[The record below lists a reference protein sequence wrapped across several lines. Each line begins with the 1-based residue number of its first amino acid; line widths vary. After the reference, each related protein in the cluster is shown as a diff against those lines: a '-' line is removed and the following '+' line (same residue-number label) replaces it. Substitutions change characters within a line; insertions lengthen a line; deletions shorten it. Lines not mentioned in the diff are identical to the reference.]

1 MTQSPPT
8 AFDIADMT
16 WPPPPYRPPVPAV
29 TATDGVR
36 RFDGITYATT
46 PGYRPRLLDVQVP
59 AGDGPF
65 PAVVW
70 IHGGGWLDG
79 DRRYPPPTVPAA
91 LLHGAVLAAGLA
103 LVSIDYRHSL
113 EAPFPA
119 QLHDVKAAIRYVRAF
134 AGDLGVDPDRIGVW
148 GESAGGHLAALAGL
162 VGPAGAGAADG
173 TAGAAGAEAAGADA
187 VVADAAG
194 TDAVVA
200 DAVALEGTQGVGS
213 GETGVLAVVDWYGVS
228 DLVALAAHPMPPMP
242 SGAEFPDPYEALL
255 GASVADRPDL
265 ARAAS
270 PVTYADGSNPPPP
283 FLLVHGT
290 RDGLVP
296 YSQSEVLAAALKG
309 AGGDVTL
316 KPVEGA
322 DHIFLGSPDIAS
334 IVGDSVAFLARHL
347 GAGA

>member
-1 MTQSPPT
+1 MTQSPP
-8 AFDIADMT
+8 AVFDIAET
-16 WPPPPYRPPVPAV
+16 AWPPPPYRPPVPPV
-29 TATDGVR
+29 TGADGVR

-79 DRRYPPPTVPAA
+79 DRRYPPPTVPAE
-91 LLHGAVLAAGLA
+91 LLHGSVLAAGLA
-103 LVSIDYRHSL
+103 LVSVDYRHSL

-134 AGDLGVDPDRIGVW
+134 AGELGIDPDRIGVW

-162 VGPAGAGAADG
+162 VGP
-173 TAGAAGAEAAGADA
+173 DA
-187 VVADAAG
+187 SG
-194 TDAVVA
+194 
-200 DAVALEGTQGVGS
+200 LEGTEGVGS
-213 GETGVLAVVDWYGVS
+213 GDTGVLAVVDWYGVS
-228 DLVALAAHPMPPMP
+228 DLVSLAGHPMPALPP
-242 SGAEFPDPYEALL
+242 GVEFPDPYVALL

-270 PVTYADGSNPPPP
+270 PVTHAAGSNPPP

-296 YSQSEVLAAALKG
+296 YSQSEALAAALEA
-309 AGGDVTL
+309 AGGEVAL
-316 KPVEGA
+316 RPVDGA
-322 DHIFLGSPDIAS
+322 DHIFLGAPDITP
-334 IVGDSVAFLARHL
+334 IVHESVAFLAANLASRT
-347 GAGA
+347 

>member
-1 MTQSPPT
+1 MTQSPPSR
-8 AFDIADMT
+8 FDIADMT
-16 WPPPPYRPPVPAV
+16 WPPPPYRPPVPPV
-29 TATDGVR
+29 TGADGVR

-119 QLHDVKAAIRYVRAF
+119 QLHDVKAAVRYVRAF
-134 AGDLGVDPDRIGVW
+134 AGDLGIDPGRIGVW

-162 VGPAGAGAADG
+162 VGPAHDAEGADG
-173 TAGAAGAEAAGADA
+173 ADG
-187 VVADAAG
+187 VG
-194 TDAVVA
+194 
-200 DAVALEGTQGVGS
+200 LEGTQGVGS

-228 DLVALAAHPMPPMP
+228 DLAALASHPMPPMP
-242 SGAEFPDPYEALL
+242 SGVEFPDPYEALL
-255 GASVADRPDL
+255 GASVAERPDL

-270 PVTYADGSNPPPP
+270 PVTYAGGSNPPPP

-309 AGGDVTL
+309 AGGEVTL
-316 KPVEGA
+316 QPVEGA

-334 IVGDSVAFLARHL
+334 IVGESVAFLARHL

>member
-29 TATDGVR
+29 TGTDGVR

-309 AGGDVTL
+309 AGGEVTL